1 MDSEYSFNLARMEL
15 MRLIMSFFDN
25 NKGIHA
31 TNNSSYLELYTRPL
45 EIDGKK
51 YAFLRIEEQY
61 YSPKTNYHDNIV
73 RATQIYQIQNN
84 VFELLTKEEGC
95 GDVINFT
102 NVDEFFEK
110 NTRNIIE

>member
-1 MDSEYSFNLARMEL
+1 MNSEYNFNTARMEL

-25 NKGIHA
+25 NKEIHA
-31 TNNSSYLELYTRPL
+31 TNNNSYLKLYTRPL

-61 YSPKTNYHDNIV
+61 YSTKTNYHDEIV
-73 RATQIYQIQNN
+73 RATQIYQIEDC
-84 VFELLTKEEGC
+84 VFELLTKEDGC
-95 GDVINFT
+95 GCIINFT
-102 NVDEFFEK
+102 NVDDFFEK